1 MAASLPRPAQRFL
14 LRGPGGSVHHDGVR
28 TKGLVWLLAALGPA
42 LLAVGLAMP
51 DHTPAHGHDWVSEVY
66 PNVVMGAL
74 LPLLGA
80 LILYRLPRHP
90 VGWLFLGCGLVSS
103 FTLAVYAYAA
113 YGLLEHPGSLPLALA
128 AAWVSAWVWSLG
140 FMPLASLGPLLFPD
154 GRLPGPRWRPL
165 LWSAIAGPLLVVL
178 ANAFRPGPLENHP
191 VRDNP
196 LGVPLPTTV
205 FGVLGGV
212 GLGLF
217 LVGFAGSVAAALV
230 RWRRARGVERE
241 QLRWFA
247 LAVALLAVGVIPPY
261 PSWLAVPLTL
271 LVTPMFPLAVAVA
284 ILRDRLYGIE
294 VVVRRSLVYG
304 TLTVVLL
311 VGYAVAVTLLGL
323 ALQGHAGSGVRLA
336 ATALVAVGFAPV
348 RTRLQRSADRL
359 LYGERGDPYAVLT
372 GVGRRLDVTDTAD
385 DGALG
390 EVAETV
396 ATSLRLPYVRVE
408 VHRPG
413 PAEELMTAEWGA
425 GTDTMH
431 EVALSFRGQ
440 RVGSLFAAARA
451 GQRRLSAADLRL
463 LEDLG
468 RQVGVA
474 AHAMLLSRDLQRSRE
489 GIVATREEERRRIR
503 RDLHDGLGP
512 ALAGVALGL
521 DAVGRLVP
529 VSPDEAVRL
538 AGGLKEEVQASIAD
552 VRRLVE
558 DLRPP
563 ALDQLGLVGALEQH
577 AVRLTERDPSLSVRV
592 EAPALPALPAAVEVA
607 AYRIVT
613 EALNNVARHAAARK
627 CLVRLEM
634 EGSRVLAVRVEDD
647 GVGFTTPARLG
658 IGLPA
663 MSERALELGGTCET
677 GPGLG
682 GGTRVAARLPLG
694 AT

>member
-1 MAASLPRPAQRFL
+1 VQRFL
-14 LRGPGGSVHHDGVR
+14 LRGPGGSVHHGGVR
-28 TKGLVWLLAALGPA
+28 TKGLVWLLAALGPV
-42 LLAVGLAMP
+42 LLAVSLTIP
-51 DHTPAHGHDWVSEVY
+51 DRAPVHGHDWVGEVY
-66 PNVVMGAL
+66 PNLVMGAL

-80 LILYRLPRHP
+80 LILSRLPRHP
-90 VGWLFLGCGLVSS
+90 VGWLFLGCGLVSA
-103 FTLAVYAYAA
+103 FTLAVYAYAV
-113 YGLLEHPGSLPLALA
+113 YGLVEHPGALPLAVG

-140 FMPLASLGPLLFPD
+140 FMPLAGLGPLLFPD
-154 GRLPGPRWRPL
+154 GRLPSRRWRPV
-165 LWSAIAGPLLVVL
+165 LWCGIAGPLLVVL

-196 LGVPLPTTV
+196 LGLALPTPV
-205 FGVLGGV
+205 FSVLGGA

-217 LVGFAGSVAAALV
+217 LVGFLGSVAAALV
-230 RWRRARGVERE
+230 RWHRARGVERE

-247 LAVALLAVGVIPPY
+247 LSVALLAVAVVPPY
-261 PSWLAVPLTL
+261 PFWLAAPLAIV
-271 LVTPMFPLAVAVA
+271 VTPMFPVAVAVA
-284 ILRDRLYGIE
+284 ILRDKLYGIE

-304 TLTVVLL
+304 ALTVVLL
-311 VGYAVAVTLLGL
+311 VGYAVVVTLLGL
-323 ALQGHAGSGVRLA
+323 ALQGHAASGERLA
-336 ATALVAVGFAPV
+336 ATAFVAVGFAPV

-359 LYGERGDPYAVLT
+359 VYGGRGDPYAVLT
-372 GVGRRLDVTDTAD
+372 DVGRRLDVTDDADGGAD
-385 DGALG
+385 DAALG
-390 EVAETV
+390 EVAEAV

-413 PAEELMTAEWGA
+413 PAEDPMSAEWGA
-425 GTDTMH
+425 RTETVH

-451 GQRRLSAADLRL
+451 GQRRLSTAELRL
-463 LEDLG
+463 LADLG

-521 DAVGRLVP
+521 DAVGRLLP
-529 VSPDEAVRL
+529 VAPEEAGRL
-538 AGGLKEEVQASIAD
+538 AGRLKEEVQASIAD

-577 AVRLTERDPSLSVRV
+577 AVRLTERDPGLSVRV
-592 EAPALPALPAAVEVA
+592 EASGLPALPAAVEVA
-607 AYRIVT
+607 AYRIAT
-613 EALNNVARHAAARK
+613 EALNNVARHAAARQ
-627 CLVRLEM
+627 CLVRLTL
-634 EGSRVLAVRVEDD
+634 EGGRTLAVRVEDD
-647 GVGFTTPARLG
+647 GVGFTAPARLG

-663 MSERALELGGTCET
+663 MRERALELGGTCEA
-677 GPGLG
+677 GPRLS
-682 GGTRVAARLPLG
+682 GGTRVAACLPLG
-694 AT
+694 VT

>member
-1 MAASLPRPAQRFL
+1 M
-14 LRGPGGSVHHDGVR
+14 R
-28 TKGLVWLLAALGPA
+28 TKGLVWLLAALGPV
-42 LLAVGLAMP
+42 LLAVWLTIP
-51 DHTPAHGHDWVSEVY
+51 DRTPARGHDWVGEVY
-66 PNVVMGAL
+66 PNIVMGAL

-80 LILYRLPRHP
+80 LILSRLPRHP
-90 VGWLFLGCGLVSS
+90 VGWLFLGCGLVSA

-113 YGLLEHPGSLPLALA
+113 YGLVEHPGSLPLALGA
-128 AAWVSAWVWSLG
+128 GWVSAWVWSLG
-140 FMPLASLGPLLFPD
+140 FMPLAGLGPLLFPD
-154 GRLPGPRWRPL
+154 GRLPSRRWRPL
-165 LWSAIAGPLLVVL
+165 LWVAIAGPLLVVL

-196 LGVPLPTTV
+196 LGLALPAPV
-205 FGVLGGV
+205 FSILGAA

-217 LVGFAGSVAAALV
+217 LVGFLGSVAAALV
-230 RWRRARGVERE
+230 RWRRARDVERE

-247 LAVALLAVGVIPPY
+247 LSVALLAVAVIPPY
-261 PSWLAVPLTL
+261 PSWLAVPLAIV
-271 LVTPMFPLAVAVA
+271 VTPMFPIAIAVA
-284 ILRDRLYGIE
+284 ILRDKLYGIE

-311 VGYAVAVTLLGL
+311 VGYAVVVSLLGL
-323 ALQGHAGSGVRLA
+323 AVQGHAGSGVRLA
-336 ATALVAVGFAPV
+336 ATALVAIGFAPV

-359 LYGERGDPYAVLT
+359 VYGGRGDPYAVLT
-372 GVGRRLDVTDTAD
+372 DVGRRLDVTEDAD
-385 DGALG
+385 SEVLD
-390 EVAETV
+390 EVAEAV
-396 ATSLRLPYVRVE
+396 AMSLRLPYVRVE
-408 VHRPG
+408 VHRSGKVEDP
-413 PAEELMTAEWGA
+413 MTAEWGA
-425 GTDTMH
+425 RREPLH
-431 EVALSFRGQ
+431 EVSLSFRGQ
-440 RVGSLFAAARA
+440 RVGALFAAART
-451 GQRRLSAADLRL
+451 GQRRLSSAELRL

-538 AGGLKEEVQASIAD
+538 ASGLKEEVQAGIAD

-577 AVRLTERDPSLSVRV
+577 AARLTERDPGLSVRV
-592 EAPALPALPAAVEVA
+592 EASGVPALPAAVEVA
-607 AYRIVT
+607 AYRIAT
-613 EALNNVARHAAARK
+613 EALNNVARHAAARQ
-627 CLVRLEM
+627 CLVRLALED
-634 EGSRVLAVRVEDD
+634 GRILAVRVEDD
-647 GVGFTTPARLG
+647 GIGFTAPARLG

-663 MSERALELGGTCET
+663 MRERALELGGSCET
-677 GPGLG
+677 GPGLS